1 MLPQQ
6 ESLTNTRM
14 ISDQEKYLSLS
25 TRKRDGSFVNTPVWF
40 AREHETSNYYVF
52 SLKSG
57 KKAGKV
63 KRIRNFPD
71 VQVATCTDSGRLTG
85 DWGDANAELIDE
97 SEQVEFAYSLLRK
110 KYGFSLRIGDF
121 FSQMIGNYYRRQI
134 IKVVIAEREFMESP

>member
-1 MLPQQ
+1 
-6 ESLTNTRM
+6 M

-63 KRIRNFPD
+63 KRIRNFPA
-71 VQVATCTDSGRLTG
+71 VKVATCTVSGRLTG
-85 DWGDANAELIDE
+85 GWRDANAALIDE
-97 SEQVEFAYSLLRK
+97 SEQVEFAYSLLRQ
-110 KYGFSLRIGDF
+110 KYGFSLRMGDF
-121 FSQMIGNYYRRQI
+121 FSRIAGNYYRRQI
-134 IKVVIAEREFMESP
+134 IKVVIAEREFMESL